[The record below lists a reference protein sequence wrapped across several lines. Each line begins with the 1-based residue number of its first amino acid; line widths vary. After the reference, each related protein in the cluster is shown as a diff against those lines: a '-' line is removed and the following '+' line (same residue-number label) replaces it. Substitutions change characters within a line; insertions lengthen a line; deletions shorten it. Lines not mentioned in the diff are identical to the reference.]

1 MKLHLGSTLLVSLVL
16 LTACNKDDTNK
27 SVKQENT
34 TSGFMAN
41 ATDEARNK
49 IRTENMSLGSVS
61 GKAKAEI
68 SPQGDLL
75 IDGKPVSVTPEQRQL
90 LIKHREL
97 LANIAISG
105 MEIGMQGVDL
115 AKKAVGESIKGI
127 FNGDTAPV
135 EKKVEAEAKKIE
147 DSANLL
153 CEQLPLLMA
162 SQQTLSA
169 SLPEFK
175 PYATMTAEDIKDC
188 RGKVVDRK

>member
-27 SVKQENT
+27 SVKQANT

-127 FNGDTAPV
+127 
-135 EKKVEAEAKKIE
+135 E